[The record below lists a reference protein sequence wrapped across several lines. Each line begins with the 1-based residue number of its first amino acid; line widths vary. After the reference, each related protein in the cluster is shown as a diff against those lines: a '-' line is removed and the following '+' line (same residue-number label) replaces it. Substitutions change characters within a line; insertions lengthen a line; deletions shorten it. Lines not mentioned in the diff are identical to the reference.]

1 MVARIEAGFDAKRS
15 EQRFPAIMGHNP
27 SPDRTS
33 IGLHSLEFNLDS
45 ILFPGI
51 SFRKR
56 DGFSFRLIMSMSTS
70 PSLSKSPTMCLRN
83 PRSRQPLPVPQWSYA
98 QIAKHRARGL
108 VRILAKRSL
117 NFRVN
122 VTCTIHKSGC
132 PSLSRSTIRAPQQI
146 HSYSLGK
153 PRENRVE
160 SLRIPPKAASSQ
172 SPLQTVCIGS
182 ALFLPS
188 SSVPVAAPIAE
199 AAPGSPSS
207 RLFSAAPESGGTPQ
221 FDP

>member
-1 MVARIEAGFDAKRS
+1 
-15 EQRFPAIMGHNP
+15 MGQNP

-33 IGLHSLEFNLDS
+33 IGLHSLEFDLDS

-70 PSLSKSPTMCLRN
+70 RSLSKSPTMRLRN
-83 PRSRQPLPVPQWSYA
+83 PRAGSLYQFLKGVMPSYA
-98 QIAKHRARGL
+98 QIAKHCARGL

-122 VTCTIHKSGC
+122 VTCTIHKSGR

-153 PRENRVE
+153 PRENRAE
-160 SLRIPPKAASSQ
+160 SLRTPPKAASSQ

-182 ALFLPS
+182 ALFLHS

-207 RLFSAAPESGGTPQ
+207 RLFSAAPESGGTPR